1 MQNYYI
7 PASSGGVKMKILQAL
22 NAVLDGKTAIFVCIG
37 TDAVTGDSLGPL
49 VGTMLRQKLGGRTY
63 VFGSLDKPVTARDV
77 NVIAEFVKRA
87 YPYEKTVAID
97 AALGKREEIGGIK
110 ISDRPVKPGLGVEK
124 DLAEIGDASIIAV
137 VDEKTSPKA
146 SLSSVR
152 LSLVYSLAEAIS
164 EAVKEY
170 FDKLSMPAVNCR

>member
-1 MQNYYI
+1 MQNYYV
-7 PASSGGVKMKILQAL
+7 PASSGGAKIRISQAL

-49 VGTMLRQKLGGRTY
+49 VGTMLKEKLGGRTY
-63 VFGSLDKPVTARDV
+63 VFGSLDKTVTARDV
-77 NVIAEFVKRA
+77 NVIARFVKKT
-87 YPYEKTVAID
+87 YPYEKVVAID
-97 AALGKREEIGGIK
+97 AALGRREEIGGIK

-137 VDEKTSPKA
+137 VDEKTSPKN

-152 LSLVYSLAEAIS
+152 LSLVYSLAETVS
-164 EAVKEY
+164 EGIKDY
-170 FDKLSMPAVNCR
+170 FDKLSMPVVNCR

>member
-1 MQNYYI
+1 
-7 PASSGGVKMKILQAL
+7 
-22 NAVLDGKTAIFVCIG
+22 
-37 TDAVTGDSLGPL
+37 
-49 VGTMLRQKLGGRTY
+49 MLKEKLGGRAY

-77 NVIAEFVKRA
+77 NVIANFVKRT
-87 YPYEKTVAID
+87 YPYEKVVAID
-97 AALGKREEIGGIK
+97 AALGRREEIGGVK

-124 DLAEIGDASIIAV
+124 NLAEIGDASIIAV
-137 VDEKTSPKA
+137 VDEKTSPKT

-170 FDKLSMPAVNCR
+170 FDKLFMHAANCR